1 MNRSSGEVPARD
13 IQALNC
19 GLPAVARLAAS
30 ARFWHSLSAS
40 RTSRKWTSIS
50 RSTDVRNAILVDVS
64 ASSASILASNCN
76 RTLIRGTALINAER
90 VEKNYFDTH
99 ILKEDFYQQLLIE
112 GLQQAGD
119 TLLPKVAIQKS
130 FRPYVEDIL
139 PEITE
144 KSIRLVAF
152 EGVAPEIRALNLKPQ
167 DEAWVAIGS
176 EGGWNAFELDLL
188 KKAGFTPFSMGPRI
202 LRTDTACIAALT
214 LAHSLV
220 KS

>member
-1 MNRSSGEVPARD
+1 MPRPKVMK
-13 IQALNC
+13 
-19 GLPAVARLAAS
+19 RLWAQ
-30 ARFWHSLSAS
+30 LSAVGVNQ
-40 RTSRKWTSIS
+40 I
-50 RSTDVRNAILVDVS
+50 VI
-64 ASSASILASNCN
+64 
-76 RTLIRGTALINAER
+76 INAER

-152 EGVAPEIRALNLKPQ
+152 EGAAPEIRALNLKPQ
-167 DEAWVAIGS
+167 DEAWVAIGL

-202 LRTDTACIAALT
+202 L
-214 LAHSLV
+214 
-220 KS
+220 